1 MMAWGTKRT
10 SSAKNRSLATL
21 ASALLAVGLLSVTL
35 VAQTPAAARYDTQIQ
50 AALDQKLSSKKQLND
65 VKASTEDGIV
75 TLTGT
80 VDLFQR
86 KLDAAK
92 AVRKTA
98 NVQGVRNLIT
108 VNGPSVPDAQL
119 EQKLATKLRYV
130 RVGYDNTFDYFA
142 LGVKDGVVTVEGQDR
157 TGIGRDEALAD
168 LANMPG
174 VKDVIDNVTVAPVS
188 GFDDGLRLR
197 ALRAIYRDT
206 VLSKYAADPAQPI
219 RIIVDN
225 GHVTLY
231 GIVDSKMD
239 KDIAG
244 IRANQLPGAFS
255 VENKLQ
261 VESKAN
267 QQGS

>member
-1 MMAWGTKRT
+1 MTARREVKSMG
-10 SSAKNRSLATL
+10 S
-21 ASALLAVGLLSVTL
+21 LLAVGLLSATL
-35 VAQTPAAARYDTQIQ
+35 VAETAAATRYDNQIQ
-50 AALDQKLSSKKQLND
+50 NTVTHKLASKAQFNEVKSS
-65 VKASTEDGIV
+65 VEDGIV

-80 VDLFQR
+80 VDLYQR

-92 AVRKTA
+92 LARKTA
-98 NVQGVRNLIT
+98 NAQGVRNLIT
-108 VNGPSVPDAQL
+108 VSGLNVPDEQL
-119 EQKLATKLRYV
+119 EQKLASKLRYV

-157 TGIGRDEALAD
+157 TGVGRDEAMAEI
-168 LANMPG
+168 ANMPG
-174 VKDVIDNVTVAPVS
+174 VKDVVDHISLEPVS
-188 GFDDGLRLR
+188 MLDDGLRVR
-197 ALRAIYRDT
+197 AMRAIYRDS
-206 VLSKYAADPAQPI
+206 VLSRYAMDPARPI

-231 GIVDSKMD
+231 GTVDSKMD

-244 IRANQLPGAFS
+244 VRANQLFGAFS

-261 VESKAN
+261 VESKSG